1 MSLTVDAGQVGQEQG
16 TPIEVWLRRSGN
28 LALECTVFFDDESTY
43 DLDVDSLSMRG
54 AQREMTGYLLRQ
66 GYAPAGR
73 WDVEARDPDGD
84 VLESSRKFKLAKSKE

>member
-1 MSLTVDAGQVGQEQG
+1 MNLTVHAGTAGQEQG
-16 TPIEVWLRRSGN
+16 SPVEVWLRRSGN
-28 LALECTVFFDDESTY
+28 LALDCTVFFDDESSHE
-43 DLDVDSLSMRG
+43 LDVDSLSMRG

-84 VLESSRKFKLAKSKE
+84 VLESSRKFKLARS